1 MCGICG
7 DVRKIQSGKFPI
19 LSSEKCLG
27 PREKLSKI
35 CREESGIS
43 YRAKNPISLEG
54 NVMIP
59 NKDTLGYLTL
69 WLWKN
74 KQRNP

>member
-1 MCGICG
+1 M
-7 DVRKIQSGKFPI
+7 RKANSFEKTLMLGKI
-19 LSSEKCLG
+19 
-27 PREKLSKI
+27 
-35 CREESGIS
+35 
-43 YRAKNPISLEG
+43 EG